1 MKFAHKIILLVA
13 IIIIAVAFFLF
24 FYNKNM
30 SSSDSAKVPSNIMNE
45 IKETNILSSN
55 IVSIG
60 KQNTEN
66 EIANFSTN
74 LFGDDNRIENI
85 RLTCNAIN
93 GFTLQNGKTFSFND
107 VVGQPTADKGYKE
120 ADVII
125 GTKTEKGLGGGNCQ
139 VSTTIYNA
147 ILKVPEI
154 EVIERNP
161 HKKKVAYVEEGK
173 DASVSYGV
181 LDLKFKNNTGSPIKI
196 YANADDK
203 SVNVKINSLK

>member
-1 MKFAHKIILLVA
+1 MKFTHKIVVLIT
-13 IIIIAVAFFLF
+13 IIIIAVAVFLF
-24 FYNKNM
+24 FYSKRANFSN
-30 SSSDSAKVPSNIMNE
+30 SAKVPSNIINE
-45 IKETNILSSN
+45 IEETNIISSN
-55 IVSIG
+55 VVSFAS
-60 KQNTEN
+60 KNPEV
-66 EIANFSTN
+66 ELASFSTN
-74 LFGDDNRIENI
+74 LFGDSNRIENI

-93 GFTLQNGKTFSFND
+93 GFTLKNGKTFSFND
-107 VVGQPTADKGYKE
+107 IVGKPTADKGYKE

-147 ILKVPEI
+147 ILNIPNI

-196 YANADDK
+196 YASIESETV
-203 SVNVKINSLK
+203 SVKVVKL